1 MPDGL
6 EELEDGAPSV
16 GPCANVAAAAQPRA
30 PARRQKVVKVCV
42 ASLCFMCVC
51 VCVYVCVCLFVCVC
65 VCVWVCVYVCV

>member
-6 EELEDGAPSV
+6 EELEDGAPGV

>member
-6 EELEDGAPSV
+6 EELEDGAPGV
-16 GPCANVAAAAQPRA
+16 GPCANVAAAAQPTA